1 MLSYIGFV
9 NSSYFAGEVSGD
21 PFKSQGLAIFGSPMV
36 YCVFLFTMYFLQF
49 TTYGHAFLASA
60 ASLFL
65 GGSATWPT
73 FGLASGLG
81 QPSGVFLV
89 NFLTSNPYLSSLVA
103 FGIFLQFVMWAM
115 VFFLAPTRYIFSWSF
130 DRILPVRF
138 SATTKKGVPYV
149 AVLLYGV
156 LTIAFVA
163 AAVYTS
169 ILSYYAYA
177 IFGFYMS
184 TTIVLIGGAL
194 FPYRRKD
201 IFESSH
207 RYVRAKVGGVP
218 IMTIMGFVGAL
229 FSAITMVVTVLPAYT
244 GFPIQ
249 LSYFI
254 PIVVVLIA
262 STIIYWASYYYN
274 KSKGLPVDLVGK
286 EIPPL

>member
-1 MLSYIGFV
+1 
-9 NSSYFAGEVSGD
+9 
-21 PFKSQGLAIFGSPMV
+21 
-36 YCVFLFTMYFLQF
+36 
-49 TTYGHAFLASA
+49 
-60 ASLFL
+60 
-65 GGSATWPT
+65 
-73 FGLASGLG
+73 
-81 QPSGVFLV
+81 
-89 NFLTSNPYLSSLVA
+89 
-103 FGIFLQFVMWAM
+103 MWAM

>member
-1 MLSYIGFV
+1 
-9 NSSYFAGEVSGD
+9 
-21 PFKSQGLAIFGSPMV
+21 
-36 YCVFLFTMYFLQF
+36 
-49 TTYGHAFLASA
+49 
-60 ASLFL
+60 
-65 GGSATWPT
+65 
-73 FGLASGLG
+73 
-81 QPSGVFLV
+81 
-89 NFLTSNPYLSSLVA
+89 
-103 FGIFLQFVMWAM
+103 M

-156 LTIAFVA
+156 LTIIFVA

-177 IFGFYMS
+177 IFGFYLS

-201 IFESSH
+201 IFDASH
-207 RYVRAKVGGVP
+207 RYVRAKIAGIPV
-218 IMTIMGFVGAL
+218 MTIVGLVGAL

-254 PIVVVLIA
+254 PIVVVLVA
-262 STIIYWASYYYN
+262 ATILYWVSYYYN